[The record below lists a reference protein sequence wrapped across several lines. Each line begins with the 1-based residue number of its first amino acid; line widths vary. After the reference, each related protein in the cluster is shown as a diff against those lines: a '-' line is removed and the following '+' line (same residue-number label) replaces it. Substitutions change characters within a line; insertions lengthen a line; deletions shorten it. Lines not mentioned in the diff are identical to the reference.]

1 MSSPKKPKHFATG
14 KQRPNAPSNQ
24 RPSFDLEQALATAIK
39 NHQSGNLQQAEKI
52 YEEILSINP
61 NHAETLHAQAI
72 MACQRGQHAV
82 AVTLFRKAIHGNPE
96 KAAYHYNLGNALKD
110 LGRFEEAVPC
120 YGQALL
126 LKPDYIEALNNL
138 GTVLHNQG
146 KFDEAISSYQKAL
159 RISPDHA
166 ETLYNLAVTLQSV
179 NRLKDAVL
187 CYQKALAAKED
198 FPEVYNR
205 LGTIFHEQG
214 KLDAAIGCFQQAL
227 RINPAVADFHF
238 GLATALKDQGC
249 LDEAFVCYQRAVEL
263 TPEFAMAHN
272 NLGNIFKEKGRLPEA
287 ISSYNTALQYSPD
300 YAIAHGNLGSAFTRI
315 GNLDAAM
322 ASCRKALGIDP
333 DIAEVDMLLATLLFM
348 TRGWEQFD
356 ALVENILAKQNLS
369 EQNRNWLHIQKALQ
383 AWLTG
388 NFAGCAEYLQASTSI
403 QYLTPKDIYEKS
415 RLAFYCLLK
424 NLTDYRTNSPH
435 LYSAENFPPVY
446 MLGDS
451 HCLSFANHPVCINEK
466 SFAVETRLVMGCK
479 AYHLSQKGHNQY
491 KEELL
496 RNIADIPDGST
507 VILSFGEIDCR
518 TEEGIYPAW
527 RKKFQHLSI
536 EEMVRDAVEGYLTFV
551 SEITKGR
558 KFRLMLLGVPAP
570 MRSAVN
576 SLTAEEIPTYVSI
589 PRLWNEY
596 LQHATLQKGWTF
608 LDNYS
613 LTCDEQGFSH
623 GRYHID
629 DHHLYPAALALLVSE
644 HAITPHFSP

>member
-1 MSSPKKPKHFATG
+1 MSPPKKQKKTTAA
-14 KQRPNAPSNQ
+14 KRRSDAPSGK
-24 RPSFDLEQALATAIK
+24 RPSFDIEQALATAIK

-72 MACQRGQHAV
+72 MACQRGQHA
-82 AVTLFRKAIHGNPE
+82 AAITLFQKAIHENPT
-96 KAAYHYNLGNALKD
+96 KAVYHYNLGNALKD
-110 LGRFEEAVPC
+110 LGRFDEAVPC

-126 LKPDYIEALNNL
+126 LKPDYSEALNNL

-146 KFDEAISSYQKAL
+146 RFDEAISSYQEAL
-159 RISPDHA
+159 RITPDHA
-166 ETLYNLAVTLQSV
+166 EALYNLAVTLQSV

-205 LGTIFHEQG
+205 LGSIFHKQG

-238 GLATALKDQGC
+238 GLATTLKDQGH
-249 LDEAFVCYQRAVEL
+249 LDEAFASYQKAVEL
-263 TPEFAMAHN
+263 APGFAMAHN
-272 NLGNIFKEKGRLPEA
+272 NLGNIFKEKGHLSEA
-287 ISSYNTALQYSPD
+287 ISSYNNALQHFPD
-300 YAIAHGNLGSAFTRI
+300 YAIAHGNLGSALTRI
-315 GNLDAAM
+315 GNLDGAI
-322 ASCRKALGIDP
+322 ASCRKALEIDP
-333 DIAEVDMLLATLLFM
+333 DIPEVYMLLATLLFM
-348 TRGWEQFD
+348 TRDWEQLDKLID
-356 ALVENILAKQNLS
+356 ATLTTQNLS
-369 EQNRNWLHIQKALQ
+369 EKNKNWLHIQRALQ
-383 AWLTG
+383 AWITG
-388 NFAGCAEYLQASTSI
+388 NLARCAEYLQASISI
-403 QYLTPKDIYEKS
+403 QYLNPEDIYEKS

-424 NLTDYRTNSPH
+424 KLTDYRTKSPH
-435 LYSAENFPPVY
+435 LYSAENFPPAY

-451 HCLSFANHPVCINEK
+451 HCLSFANLPVHIDKNP
-466 SFAVETRLVMGCK
+466 FTVMARLVMGCK
-479 AYHLSQKGHNQY
+479 AYHLSQKEHNQY

-518 TEEGIYPAW
+518 TNEGIYPAW
-527 RKKFQHLSI
+527 MKKFQHLSI
-536 EEMVRDAVEGYLTFV
+536 EKMVRDVAESYFNFISAV
-551 SEITKGR
+551 TKGR
-558 KFRLMLLGVPAP
+558 RFRLMLLGVPAP
-570 MRSAVN
+570 MRSTV
-576 SLTAEEIPTYVSI
+576 SILTAEEIPTYVFI

-596 LQHATLQKGWTF
+596 LQHATLQNGWTF
-608 LDNYS
+608 LDNYA

-644 HAITPHFSP
+644 HAITPYFSP